1 MFGYLSSFD
10 DELFDQFERMRRDM
24 DQLFGSWPGTTGLR
38 SVEAGAFPPVNVG
51 ASPERV
57 DVYLFAAGLDP
68 KSLDVS
74 LKQNLLTVAGERK
87 IEQPENVEF
96 YRQERF
102 SGTFRRV
109 ISLPEDVDPDRV
121 RAEYRDGVL
130 QITVQRREEVRP
142 RQIEVK

>member
-24 DQLFGSWPGTTGLR
+24 DQLFGSWPRTTGLR
-38 SVEAGAFPPVNVG
+38 SAEAGAFPPVNIG